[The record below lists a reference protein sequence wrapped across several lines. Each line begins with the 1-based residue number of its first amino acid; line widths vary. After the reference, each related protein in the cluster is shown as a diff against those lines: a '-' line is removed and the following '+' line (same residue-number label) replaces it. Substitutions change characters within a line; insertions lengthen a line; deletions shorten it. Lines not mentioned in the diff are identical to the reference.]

1 MYVANFE
8 ATNKAD
14 WVTLIS
20 AVDADTGEDIDFTD
34 ASVKASVKDADGCER
49 LTATVGNGITLQSST
64 VLQLRFTA
72 AQMKGLCAGE
82 YKIGIVYQIAGDDEI
97 IQLLTGDVTVQDGV
111 ASL

>member
-14 WVTLIS
+14 WITLIS

-34 ASVKASVKDADGCER
+34 ASVKASVKDGDGCER
-49 LTATVGNGITLQSST
+49 LTATVGSGITLQSST

-72 AQMKGLCAGE
+72 AQMGGLCAGD
-82 YKIGIVYQIAGDDEI
+82 YKIGIVYQIDGDDEVT
-97 IQLLTGDVTVQDGV
+97 QLLTGDVTVQDGV

>member
-20 AVDADTGEDIDFTD
+20 AVDADTGEDIDFTN

-72 AQMKGLCAGE
+72 AQMNGLCAGD
-82 YKIGIVYQIAGDDEI
+82 YKIGIVYQVNGDEEVT
-97 IQLLTGDVTVQDGV
+97 QLLTGDVTVQDGV